1 MEQTPEPIVLT
12 ACGGTLTDPEKYPS
26 ADYNGKCV
34 YFCNLACLR
43 AFEENPDGFM
53 NGEVEHPL
61 GDD

>member
-1 MEQTPEPIVLT
+1 MEQTPESITLT
-12 ACGGTLTDPEKYPS
+12 ACGGKLTDPENYPS
-26 ADYNGKCV
+26 AEYKDRRV

-43 AFEENPDGFM
+43 AFEENSDGFM

>member
-1 MEQTPEPIVLT
+1 MEPKQDPGIQS
-12 ACGGTLTDPEKYPS
+12 ACGGVLTDPETYPS
-26 ADYNGKCV
+26 ADYHGKRV
-34 YFCNLACLR
+34 YFCTRACLR